1 MKPRPDIRALL
12 PTSVSRRSF
21 LIAIL
26 LVVAP
31 LGCVFMCGRGL
42 SQDVTVRD
50 YDWTVDIETEQLKDY
65 LTYPGSR
72 FSPVVE
78 ARITYSQVSQPAPG
92 TQKKQNVPYQDLFFR
107 SCDPVGCR
115 RYNTFDLPP
124 GEGIAIRVKHRGPDI
139 TTAETCAAGNCITR
153 VLLDAYLNGNMVI
166 AAIVPSSSFASV
178 VQELR
183 RENFFAQAEAPV
195 ETPQYS
201 SIILHLRSDPP
212 GQSQTMAYAGL
223 TTD

>member
-1 MKPRPDIRALL
+1 MRANIRALPPACVL
-12 PTSVSRRSF
+12 RWSF
-21 LIAIL
+21 LIAML
-26 LVVAP
+26 LVVVAI
-31 LGCVFMCGRGL
+31 GCLFIGGRGL
-42 SQDVTVRD
+42 SQDATVRD

-65 LTYPGSR
+65 LSYPGSR

-78 ARITYSQVSQPAPG
+78 ARITYSQLSQPAPG
-92 TQKKQNVPYQDLFFR
+92 TEKKQNVRYQDLFFR
-107 SCDPVGCR
+107 GCDPVGCR

-183 RENFFAQAEAPV
+183 RENFFAQPETPV

-201 SIILHLRSDPP
+201 SIILHLRSEPP